1 MRPFRLSRRLEGTL
15 RGERFPFSMQSPQK
29 DWWDPAPEPPGARAE
44 EEEDGLANMPSL
56 AKPFAAF
63 GAAAGLFAILALGS
77 FREAAREVSPLAPMI
92 ATAAVGALLGETLR
106 RWKRLHSPLL
116 AREAVILWVA
126 TITGLAGAASGG
138 VVGLIT
144 WGIDGFARFAAG
156 GTVAGL
162 VFVPSV
168 LVVFDAAKRAGR
180 GRHGSLVAATDR
192 RTVLSTVLAGIAFAG
207 ATQVPAVLSANV
219 SSELEPIVQVALS
232 VVVCLAATVAI
243 VVLQRRDRSAR
254 ASLEAFAKD
263 AAWLDRVDD
272 AEALLPAAVDLGIG
286 AEQWTRTSDA
296 SYRLSGRADVLV
308 KGSIVLATAAFD
320 ECARRRHRSLIVAAC
335 GLTAVSV
342 SFALRVSVF
351 L

>member
-1 MRPFRLSRRLEGTL
+1 
-15 RGERFPFSMQSPQK
+15 MQSPQK
-29 DWWDPAPEPPGARAE
+29 DWWVPDAPPNAPVARAE
-44 EEEDGLANMPSL
+44 EEEPAAMPSL

-77 FREAAREVSPLAPMI
+77 FRDAARDVSPLAPMI
-92 ATAAVGALLGETLR
+92 VTAAVGSLVGVTLR
-106 RWKRLHSPLL
+106 RWRRLHSPLL

-126 TITGLAGAASGG
+126 IITGLAGAVSGG
-138 VVGLIT
+138 VVGLLT
-144 WGIDGFARFAAG
+144 WGGDGFARFAMG
-156 GTVAGL
+156 GTAVGL
-162 VFVPSV
+162 VFVPSC
-168 LVVFDAAKRAGR
+168 LVVFDAARRAGR

-219 SSELEPIVQVALS
+219 SNDLEPLVQVALS
-232 VVVCLAATVAI
+232 LVVCLGATVAI
-243 VVLQRRDRSAR
+243 LVLQRRDRSAR
-254 ASLEAFAKD
+254 ASLEAVAKE
-263 AAWLDRVDD
+263 AAWLDRAPD
-272 AEALLPAAVDLGIG
+272 AYGDGAAAPGAVDLGMG

-296 SYRLSGRADVLV
+296 NYRLSGRADVLV
-308 KGSIVLATAAFD
+308 KGSIDLATAAFD

-342 SFALRVSVF
+342 SFALRLSVY

>member
-1 MRPFRLSRRLEGTL
+1 
-15 RGERFPFSMQSPQK
+15 MQSPQK
-29 DWWDPAPEPPGARAE
+29 DWWDPVPVAPPPGAGAAE
-44 EEEDGLANMPSL
+44 DEAANMPSL

-77 FREAAREVSPLAPMI
+77 FRDAAREVSPLTPMI
-92 ATAAVGALLGETLR
+92 ATAALGALVGVTLR
-106 RWKRLHSPLL
+106 GWRRLHTPTL

-126 TITGLAGAASGG
+126 IITGLAGAASGG
-138 VVGLIT
+138 VVGLVT
-144 WGIDGFARFAAG
+144 WGTDGFARFAAG
-156 GTVAGL
+156 GAVVGL
-162 VFVPSV
+162 VFVPSC

-219 SSELEPIVQVALS
+219 SNELAPLLQVGLS
-232 VVVCLAATVAI
+232 LVVCLGATIAI

-263 AAWLDRVDD
+263 EAWLDRAPVGEEG
-272 AEALLPAAVDLGIG
+272 EALAPAAVDLGVG
-286 AEQWTRTSDA
+286 TERWTRTSDA
-296 SYRLSGRADVLV
+296 NYRLSGRTDVLV
-308 KGSIVLATAAFD
+308 KGSIARATAAFD
-320 ECARRRHRSLIVAAC
+320 ECARGRHRSLIVAAC

-342 SFALRVSVF
+342 SFALRLSVF

>member
-1 MRPFRLSRRLEGTL
+1 
-15 RGERFPFSMQSPQK
+15 MQSPQK
-29 DWWDPAPEPPGARAE
+29 DGWESGAGAPGIP
-44 EEEDGLANMPSL
+44 DDSSTMPSL

-77 FREAAREVSPLAPMI
+77 FRGAAREVSPLVPMI
-92 ATAAVGALLGETLR
+92 ATAGVGALVGVTLR
-106 RWKRLHSPLL
+106 RWRRLHSPLL

-126 TITGLAGAASGG
+126 IITGLAGAVSGG
-138 VVGLIT
+138 VVGLLT

-156 GTVAGL
+156 GAVVGL
-162 VFVPSV
+162 VFVPSC

-219 SSELEPIVQVALS
+219 SNDLAPLVQVGLS
-232 VVVCLAATVAI
+232 LVACLGATAAI
-243 VVLQRRDRSAR
+243 VVLQRRDRSGR
-254 ASLEAFAKD
+254 ASLEAFAKE
-263 AAWLDRVDD
+263 AAWLDRAPEGDA
-272 AEALLPAAVDLGIG
+272 AEALSPAAIDLGLG

-296 SYRLSGRADVLV
+296 NYRLSGRAEILV
-308 KGSIVLATAAFD
+308 KGSIGDATAAFD
-320 ECARRRHRSLIVAAC
+320 ECARGRHRSLVIAAC

-342 SFALRVSVF
+342 SFALRLSVF

>member
-1 MRPFRLSRRLEGTL
+1 MP
-15 RGERFPFSMQSPQK
+15 SPQK
-29 DWWDPAPEPPGARAE
+29 DWWDPVPGAPVARAE
-44 EEEDGLANMPSL
+44 EEGEALAKMPSL

-77 FREAAREVSPLAPMI
+77 FRDAAREVSPLIPMI
-92 ATAAVGALLGETLR
+92 ATAGVGALVGVTLS
-106 RWKRLHSPLL
+106 RWRRLHSPML

-126 TITGLAGAASGG
+126 IITGLAGAVSGF
-138 VVGLIT
+138 VVGLLT
-144 WGIDGFARFAAG
+144 WGADGFARFAAG

-162 VFVPSV
+162 VFVPSC
-168 LVVFDAAKRAGR
+168 LVVFEAAKRAGR

-192 RTVLSTVLAGIAFAG
+192 RTVASTVLAGIAFAG
-207 ATQVPAVLSANV
+207 ATQVPAVLTANV
-219 SSELEPIVQVALS
+219 SNDLEPLLQVALS
-232 VVVCLAATVAI
+232 IAVCLGATVAI

-254 ASLEAFAKD
+254 ASLEAFSKD
-263 AAWLDRVDD
+263 AAWLDRVEGG
-272 AEALLPAAVDLGIG
+272 EASPHGAVDLGIG

-296 SYRLSGRADVLV
+296 NYRLSGRGDVLV
-308 KGSIVLATAAFD
+308 KGSIVDATAAFD

-342 SFALRVSVF
+342 SFALRLAVF

>member
-1 MRPFRLSRRLEGTL
+1 
-15 RGERFPFSMQSPQK
+15 MQSPQK
-29 DWWDPAPEPPGARAE
+29 DWWDEPTT
-44 EEEDGLANMPSL
+44 MPSL

-77 FREAAREVSPLAPMI
+77 FRDAAREVSPLTPMI
-92 ATAAVGALLGETLR
+92 VTAAVGALVGVTLR
-106 RWKRLHSPLL
+106 RWRRLHSPLL

-126 TITGLAGAASGG
+126 IITGLAGAASGG
-138 VVGLIT
+138 VVGLLT
-144 WGIDGFARFAAG
+144 WGIDGFARFAVG
-156 GTVAGL
+156 GAVVGL
-162 VFVPSV
+162 VFVPSC

-192 RTVLSTVLAGIAFAG
+192 RTVSSTVLAGIAFAG

-219 SSELEPIVQVALS
+219 SNELEPLLQVALS
-232 VVVCLAATVAI
+232 LVVCLGATVAI

-254 ASLEAFAKD
+254 LSLEAFAKD
-263 AAWLDRVDD
+263 AAWLDRAPDGD
-272 AEALLPAAVDLGIG
+272 HGEASSPGAVDLGIG
-286 AEQWTRTSDA
+286 AEQWSRTSDA
-296 SYRLSGRADVLV
+296 NYRLSGRPDVLV
-308 KGSIVLATAAFD
+308 KGSIERATAAFD

-342 SFALRVSVF
+342 SFALRLSVF